1 MRIVEITTFIALSG
15 ALHAATLYIAPVPGG
30 SSSGG
35 AGGTADVTLQ
45 AATPTLAA
53 MVQEWDRPPEISEAP
68 ALAAPE
74 MTPTPERPTQDAPV
88 AERPETTGLA
98 TPSPAPDLPQA
109 ETRLPAPPVPL
120 AQTTPDVLPLL
131 DMPAADAPDL
141 PSEQTAQRP
150 EPPQQPRV
158 IDTAPSAPQ
167 VDTTPAAQR
176 TAPTASLRPEPR
188 PERPE
193 PAQTRPQPAQTAKGA
208 GPQQTASPKP
218 APKAQA
224 PRGPSQA
231 QLARLEQQW
240 GASITSA
247 LRRAHRPPRG
257 AQGSVTLVIAIAPS
271 GQVAAVSVAASSGN
285 DRLDQSALAA
295 VKRARF
301 PRAPDGLTQASYRFS
316 QRLTVA
322 R

>member
-1 MRIVEITTFIALSG
+1 MRVLEITTFIALSG
-15 ALHAATLYIAPVPGG
+15 ALHAATLYVAPVPGG
-30 SSSGG
+30 TTSGG
-35 AGGTADVTLQ
+35 AGGTAEVTLQ

-53 MVQEWDRPPEISEAP
+53 MVQDWDRPPEVSEAP
-68 ALAAPE
+68 ALAAPQ
-74 MTPTPERPTQDAPV
+74 MTATPKRPTQDAPV
-88 AERPETTGLA
+88 LDRPHTTALA
-98 TPSPAPDLPQA
+98 APSPAPDLPQA
-109 ETRLPAPPVPL
+109 EIRLPAPPVPF
-120 AQTTPDVLPLL
+120 ADTTPDALPVMEAPTL
-131 DMPAADAPDL
+131 DAPDL
-141 PSEQTAQRP
+141 TSEQTARRP
-150 EPPQQPRV
+150 EPPQPPTMS
-158 IDTAPSAPQ
+158 DTAPTAPQ
-167 VDTTPAAQR
+167 VDTTPAAEL

-188 PERPE
+188 PKRPE
-193 PAQTRPQPAQTAKGA
+193 PVQTRSQPAQTAKGS
-208 GPQQTASPKP
+208 GTQQTASPKP

-240 GASITSA
+240 GAKITSA

-271 GQVAAVSVAASSGN
+271 GQVAGVSVAASSGN
-285 DRLDQSALAA
+285 ARLDQSALAA

>member
-15 ALHAATLYIAPVPGG
+15 ALHAATLYVAPVPGG

-74 MTPTPERPTQDAPV
+74 MTLPPERPAQDTSV
-88 AERPETTGLA
+88 AE
-98 TPSPAPDLPQA
+98 
-109 ETRLPAPPVPL
+109 
-120 AQTTPDVLPLL
+120 
-131 DMPAADAPDL
+131 
-141 PSEQTAQRP
+141 RP
-150 EPPQQPRV
+150 EPPQQPRE

-167 VDTTPAAQR
+167 VDTTPAARR

-193 PAQTRPQPAQTAKGA
+193 PARTRPQPAQTAKGA

-240 GASITSA
+240 GAGITSA

-271 GQVAAVSVAASSGN
+271 GQVAAVSVAVSSGN